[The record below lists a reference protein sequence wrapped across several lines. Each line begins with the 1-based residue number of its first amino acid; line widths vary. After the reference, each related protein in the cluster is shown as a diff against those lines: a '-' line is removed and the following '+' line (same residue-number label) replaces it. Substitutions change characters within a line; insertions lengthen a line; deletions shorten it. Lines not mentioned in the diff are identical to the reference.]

1 MAGREKEDGKRVV
14 MLISVFNFREIY
26 LVCEIGI
33 SHDKIFKRN
42 VEERLINID
51 LNTKLGLM
59 IWL

>member
-14 MLISVFNFREIY
+14 MLISVFTFREIY

-33 SHDKIFKRN
+33 SHDKMVKRN